1 MAENENKKISRKKF
15 LRQAAVGGV
24 GLGMSSCILGDSA
37 PKPRH
42 KSGFEDGEPIY
53 KWRMVTTWPPD
64 FPILGEAATAY
75 AQLVNKMSGGRIEI
89 KVYGAGELVP
99 ALEAFDA
106 VRQNTAQIGCGA
118 PYYWAGKSPATQLFS
133 AVPFGMN
140 AQQSNAWLLSGGGY
154 DLWKE
159 VYADFGVVPIP
170 GGNTGMQMGGWFNK
184 EINTVE
190 DLKGLKMRI
199 PGLGGAVIE
208 RAGGAAVLVAG
219 SEIYTSLER
228 GVIDATE
235 WVGPFHDYR
244 MGFSRIAKY
253 YYYPGWHEPGSQ
265 LEFFINK
272 SSFDQL
278 SEDLQQIC
286 ISAGFHLHKK
296 VLAQCDAQNANALK
310 QIKREGNVDIRP
322 IPQPILKALKHHT
335 REVLD
340 ELAASDAQA
349 QKVLR
354 AYTRFQ
360 KEMGSWSSVS
370 EKAYY
375 DRLFAI
381 K

>member
-1 MAENENKKISRKKF
+1 MDQKKKSLSRKTF
-15 LRQAAVGGV
+15 LKQLTVGGLGV
-24 GLGMSSCILGDSA
+24 GLGSCILGDSA
-37 PKPRH
+37 PQPVSDSNNTDQSAR
-42 KSGFEDGEPIY
+42 Y
-53 KWRMVTTWPPD
+53 RWRMVTTWPPD

-75 AQLVNKMSGGRIEI
+75 AELVNKMSGGRIEI

-99 ALEAFDA
+99 ALEAFDT
-106 VRQNTAQIGCGA
+106 VRQNTAEVGCGA

-140 AQQSNAWLLSGGGY
+140 AQQVNSWLFGGGGY
-154 DLWKE
+154 ELWKE
-159 VYADFGVVPIP
+159 VYADFGLVPIP
-170 GGNTGMQMGGWFNK
+170 GGNTGIQMGGWFNK
-184 EINTVE
+184 EIQTVS

-272 SSFDQL
+272 ASFEQL
-278 SEDLQQIC
+278 PSDLQQIC
-286 ISAGFHLHKK
+286 ISAGLELNSR
-296 VLAQCDAQNANALK
+296 VLAQCETQNAIALR
-310 QIKREGNVDIRP
+310 QIQAEGSVDIRP
-322 IPQPILKALKHHT
+322 FPRDVLETLRHHSEGVLHEL
-335 REVLD
+335 RE
-340 ELAASDAQA
+340 SDALTK
-349 QKVLR
+349 KVYD
-354 AYTRFQ
+354 AYTDFQ
-360 KEMGSWSSVS
+360 QKIGPWNQVS
-370 EKAYY
+370 ENAYVE
-375 DRLFAI
+375 RLFQL